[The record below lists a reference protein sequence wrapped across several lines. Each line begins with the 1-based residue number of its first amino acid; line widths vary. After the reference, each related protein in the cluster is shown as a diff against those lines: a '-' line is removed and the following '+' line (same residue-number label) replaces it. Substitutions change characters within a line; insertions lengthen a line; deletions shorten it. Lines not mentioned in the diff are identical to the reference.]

1 MFTTIADLMI
11 ESRKVLMVTWNW
23 VFLITEFASQRSG
36 ASAWFAKTQNRIW
49 NVNYMMKSFNIM
61 KTSSAPVRVLVANDH
76 EIESKFFQEIKRTIM
91 RSKVLFFM
99 RLKVSIIFGNFDR
112 EIETSIMRS
121 KVDPLGLPIQKN
133 A

>member
-1 MFTTIADLMI
+1 
-11 ESRKVLMVTWNW
+11 
-23 VFLITEFASQRSG
+23 
-36 ASAWFAKTQNRIW
+36 
-49 NVNYMMKSFNIM
+49 MMKSFNIM